1 MLENQGAYEKLIP
14 NVDLGLIEVLEELQ
28 SQKMLS
34 VMKPY
39 HIFTEVPDELNY
51 ILVELTIYR
60 YNIVGSEGLKKED
73 KLGVDEYDTSYE
85 ERLLN
90 KCEDYAQGISDTIN
104 NNWKIQFL

>member
-14 NVDLGLIEVLEELQ
+14 DVDLGLIEVLEELQ

-34 VMKPY
+34 VMRPY
-39 HIFTEVPDELNY
+39 NPFTEVPDELNY

-90 KCEDYAQGISDTIN
+90 KCEDYAQGTSDTIN

>member
-14 NVDLGLIEVLEELQ
+14 DVDLDLIGVIEELQ
-28 SQKMLS
+28 AQKMLA
-34 VMKPY
+34 VMRPY
-39 HIFTEVPDELNY
+39 HSFTEVPDELNY

-73 KLGVDEYDTSYE
+73 KLGMDEYDTEYE